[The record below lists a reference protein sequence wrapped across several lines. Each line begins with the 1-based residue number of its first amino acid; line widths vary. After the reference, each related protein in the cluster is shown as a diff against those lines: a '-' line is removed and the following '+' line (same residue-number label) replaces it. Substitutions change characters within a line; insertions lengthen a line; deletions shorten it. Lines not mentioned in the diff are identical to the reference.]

1 MKLRLNRSVLPFA
14 ITVAVCVLLYLAA
27 GLRFPAFFGFGVLAN
42 FFTDNAVLGIAATG
56 LTFVILSAEIDL
68 SVGSVI
74 AFTSMFVARLV
85 MNHNWHPLAA
95 AAFALALGL
104 LFGSFQG
111 ALVHFFRI
119 PGFLVT
125 LGGLFFARGLSYVL
139 KLESIAIDHPFFSA
153 AADCHVP
160 LVPGKF
166 DLPLAACAFLAVVLL
181 ALVIAHYTPFGRNVY
196 ALGGN
201 EQSAALM
208 GLPIAATR
216 IGVFALSGFCSALA
230 GIVYCLYTFS
240 GNPNAATGLELDA
253 IAAVV
258 IGGTL
263 LTGGVGYIAGTLV
276 GVLIFGIIQTAIT
289 FDGRL
294 SSWWTKI
301 VIGLLLLAFLLLQ
314 KVLQIK
320 GRISH

>member
-1 MKLRLNRSVLPFA
+1 MKFRLNKRVLPFA
-14 ITVAVCVLLYLAA
+14 ITLGVGAVLYGAA
-27 GLRFPAFFGFGVLAN
+27 GLRFANFFSFGVLTN
-42 FFTDNAVLGIAATG
+42 FFTDNAVLGIAALG

-74 AFTSMFVARLV
+74 ALTSMLIARLV
-85 MNHNWHPLAA
+85 MNHNWHPVSAVLL
-95 AAFALALGL
+95 ALAFGAGLGTL
-104 LFGSFQG
+104 MGIF
-111 ALVHFFRI
+111 VHVFRI

-125 LGGLFFARGLSYVL
+125 LGGLFLARGLSYVL
-139 KLESIAIDHPFFSA
+139 RLESIAIDHPFFSG
-153 AADCHVP
+153 AADWHLTVI
-160 LVPGKF
+160 PGKLELT
-166 DLPLAACAFLAVVLL
+166 LPACVFLGVFLGAM
-181 ALVIAHYTPFGRNVY
+181 VIAHYTKFGRNVY

-208 GLPIAATR
+208 GLPTGRTR

-230 GIVYCLYTFS
+230 GAVYCLYTFS

-263 LTGGVGYIAGTLV
+263 LTGGVGYVAGTLA

-314 KVLQIK
+314 KLIQK
-320 GRISH
+320 KTA

>member
-1 MKLRLNRSVLPFA
+1 MKFRLNKSVLPFA
-14 ITVAVCVLLYLAA
+14 ITVAVCAILYLLA
-27 GLRFPAFFGFGVLAN
+27 GLRFPAFFGFGVFGN
-42 FFTDNAVLGIAATG
+42 FFTDNAVLGIAAIG
-56 LTFVILSAEIDL
+56 LTFVILSGEIDL
-68 SVGSVI
+68 SVGSMI
-74 AFTSMFVARLV
+74 AFTSMLIARLV
-85 MNHNWHPLAA
+85 MNHNWHPMAA
-95 AAFALALGL
+95 VALALAFGL
-104 LFGSFQG
+104 GFGAFMGTLVSLFK
-111 ALVHFFRI
+111 I

-139 KLESIAIDHPFFSA
+139 RLESIAIDHPFFSSA
-153 AADCHVP
+153 AEWHVP
-160 LVPGKF
+160 LIPGKL
-166 DLPLAACAFLAVVLL
+166 DLPLSACIFIAVFLL
-181 ALVIAHYTPFGRNVY
+181 AMVLAHYTPFGRNVY

-208 GLPIAATR
+208 GLPTGATR
-216 IGVFALSGFCSALA
+216 IGVFAVSGFCSALA
-230 GIVYCLYTFS
+230 GVVYCVYTFS

-301 VIGLLLLAFLLLQ
+301 VIGALLLVFLLLQ
-314 KVLQIK
+314 KLIQTKAV
-320 GRISH
+320 R

>member
-1 MKLRLNRSVLPFA
+1 MKFRLNKSVLPFA
-14 ITVAVCVLLYLAA
+14 ITVAVCALLYAAA
-27 GLRFPAFFGFGVLAN
+27 GLRFPAFFSFGVFGN
-42 FFTDNAVLGIAATG
+42 FFTDNSVLGIAAVG

-68 SVGSVI
+68 SVGSMI
-74 AFTSMFVARLV
+74 AFTSMLVARLV
-85 MNHNWHPLAA
+85 MNREWHP
-95 AAFALALGL
+95 ALAI
-104 LFGSFQG
+104 SV
-111 ALVHFFRI
+111 ALVFGLGFGTVMGTLVYFFRI

-125 LGGLFFARGLSYVL
+125 LGGLFFARGASYVL
-139 KLESIAIDHPFFSA
+139 RLESIAIDHPFFTA
-153 AADCHVP
+153 ASEWHLP
-160 LVPGKF
+160 LIPGKL
-166 DLPLAACAFLAVVLL
+166 DLGLPACLFILVFLL
-181 ALVIAHYTPFGRNVY
+181 AMVVAHYSPFGRNVY
-196 ALGGN
+196 ALGGS

-208 GLPIAATR
+208 GLPTGKTR
-216 IGVFALSGFCSALA
+216 IGVFALSGLCSALA

-301 VIGLLLLAFLLLQ
+301 VIGALLLLFLLLQ
-314 KVLQIK
+314 KLIQTKAVK
-320 GRISH
+320 